1 MVRIAWSEY
10 LHKDEPSA
18 VIELEFCSE
27 GAKYMKQITNFV
39 MWIERNVGYDYD
51 VGSGNGVVWSMR
63 KLRSG
68 YEIDVKFSCLT
79 MYHLKR
85 INNKFRSLTTKLY
98 HSEDK

>member
-18 VIELEFCSE
+18 IIELEFCSD
-27 GAKYMKQITNFV
+27 GAKHMKQITNFV
-39 MWIERNVGYDYD
+39 MWIERNTGFEYE
-51 VGSGNGVVWSMR
+51 SGVNWSMR
-63 KLRSG
+63 KHRNG